1 MGLIS
6 WDEYG
11 WLKMI
16 GPNQLRRVWLVKLF
30 LKQILTKKR
39 LLKLLVKSKKKTNNV
54 DQNIVQLSKIDRQ
67 ILEKN
72 IVEFKK
78 LIGQTLEQK
87 IF

>member
-1 MGLIS
+1 MVGWKWLALIS

-11 WLKMI
+11 WLNYFWSKFW
-16 GPNQLRRVWLVKLF
+16 Q
-30 LKQILTKKR
+30 KK
-39 LLKLLVKSKKKTNNV
+39 KIAKTISEEQKKTNNV

>member
-1 MGLIS
+1 
-6 WDEYG
+6 
-11 WLKMI
+11 
-16 GPNQLRRVWLVKLF
+16 LRRVWLVKLF